1 MMRRLLRIGL
11 DVALFGALALVC
23 LALYGAWQLSEGPVS
38 LGFLKPQVEKRL
50 AALDLP
56 HRIAFSDL
64 VLTWGGTRRPL
75 DLVMSNAELRGR
87 DDVVVARVPELSIGL
102 SLAALVDGRLV
113 LKTIRLSDAEVSVVR
128 RKDGSLSIGL
138 AGEGGRSLTV
148 FESGGEGGSG
158 DSLLEKLDRVAIHR
172 ASVSLDDRLLGLRMS
187 PDRVSVDF
195 ERLDRAIACV
205 FDLDGWS
212 GDKRLSMEGV
222 AEYRLADRT
231 THVALDFAGLVPDRL
246 AAILAGWFSGLPDL
260 RGVSVPLHG
269 HLAATSGAGGSIRDA
284 RVAIGGGAGSLRLA
298 ELGNHRYDIRSLAF
312 DGRYRAADREVE
324 IDRLDID
331 FGKPKLSLTGK
342 LAGVGRKPRLNA
354 RATLVGMTMSALPR
368 YWPEGV
374 AEGARRWLAANLNRG
389 EVHDLAADLALSF
402 PDGGAKIER
411 VKVTL
416 GVVRA
421 TLHYL
426 KPLPPITGARGSVTI
441 GRDRIRI
448 TVDGGG
454 VSDLVLSDGLIDITG
469 LSADTAYMALQGRV
483 TGPLA
488 TALSVLDYPRL
499 GYASRVGLRPGR
511 VRGRLAARIEARFPL
526 IDALA
531 LDDAKLGAAG
541 TLTGAV
547 ADGAFLGEDLADG
560 ALRFTLNNR
569 GMKIDG
575 DARISGISAAVGW
588 REDFTGTEEPRRRY
602 TVRARLAEADRQ
614 RLGVVL
620 APLVRGPLS
629 VAADYAVFSGGA
641 ARATGTLD
649 AAESEIS
656 LPPLEWRKP
665 PGVAGRASFEIA
677 FDGGRARAIR
687 IKDLVAGDLRAAGQ
701 VRLDRGIIHRVEIDR
716 LAVPDRFD
724 LAGALSID
732 EAEGW
737 TIDASGR
744 LFDAAPIQR
753 LTSGEGETSLPPL
766 RIAARLDRVL
776 LTDGRSVENASL
788 GARYRD
794 GSWQAI
800 DLSGRFPGGKRFDL
814 GYRPRDG
821 GGRLQATSMDAGE
834 MLGLVGE
841 TKWVRGGRLTVSAKR
856 PAGDEAG
863 LWRGR
868 LAIRDFVLTGAPRLV
883 QALRLASLGALSEEL
898 GGRGVRVTALEIPFT
913 HDGTKLRFS
922 EARAFGSGFGVT
934 GSGVIDVDDETLEI
948 DGTLVPA
955 YPLNAALGEVPGIG
969 FIFSGEK
976 GSGLFAAPYAIRGKI
991 EQPSFTVNPLGV
1003 LTPGVF
1009 RNIFRIFDARRE
1021 DPPAK
1026 PQPER

>member
-1 MMRRLLRIGL
+1 MRRLLRIGV
-11 DVALFGALALVC
+11 DVALLSALTLVGVAL
-23 LALYGAWQLSEGPVS
+23 LGAWRLSEGPVS
-38 LGFLKPQVEKRL
+38 LGFLKPDVEQRL

-56 HRIAFSDL
+56 NRIAFSDV

-75 DLVMSNAELRGR
+75 DLVMSNAELRGK

-102 SLAALVDGRLV
+102 SPAALLDGRLV
-113 LKTIRLSDAEVSVVR
+113 LKTIRLSDAGVSVVR
-128 RKDGSLSIGL
+128 RKDGTLSIGL
-138 AGEGGRSLTV
+138 AGEGGRSLTL

-158 DSLLEKLDRVAIHR
+158 ESLLGKLERVAIHR
-172 ASVSLDDRLLGLRMS
+172 ASVSLEDRLLGLRMS

-195 ERLDRAIACV
+195 ERRDRAIVCV

-212 GDKRLSMEGV
+212 GDERLSMGGI
-222 AEYRLADRT
+222 AEYRLRDRT
-231 THVALDFAGLVPDRL
+231 TQVSLDFRGLVPDRL
-246 AAILAGWFSGLPDL
+246 APILARWFPRLPDL
-260 RGVSVPLHG
+260 RGVSVPLEG
-269 HLAATSGAGGSIRDA
+269 HLAASSGADGSIQDA
-284 RVAIGGGAGSLRLA
+284 RFTIGGGTGTLRLA
-298 ELGNHRYDIRSLAF
+298 ELGDHRYDIRSLAF
-312 DGRYRAADREVE
+312 DGRYGAADGAVE

-331 FGKPKLSLTGK
+331 FGKPRLTLTGR
-342 LAGVGRKPRLNA
+342 LAGVDRRPRLNA
-354 RATLVGMTMSALPR
+354 RAKLAGMTMSALPR

-389 EVHDLAADLALSF
+389 EVRDLAADLALSF
-402 PDGGAKIER
+402 ADGGVQIEG

-416 GVVRA
+416 RLARA

-426 KPLPPITGARGSVTI
+426 KPLPPITEARGSVTI

-448 TVDGGG
+448 VVDGGG
-454 VSDLVLSDGLIDITG
+454 VSDLVLAGGLIDITG
-469 LSADTAYMALQGRV
+469 LSADTAHMALRGRV

-488 TALSVLDYPRL
+488 TALSVLDHPRL
-499 GYASRVGLRPGR
+499 GYASKVGLRPGG
-511 VRGRLAARIEARFPL
+511 VGGRLEMRIEASLPL

-547 ADGAFLGEDLADG
+547 ADGAFLGEDLAEG

-575 DARISGISAAVGW
+575 DARISGVAAAVGW

-602 TVRARLAEADRQ
+602 GVRARLTEADRR
-614 RLGVVL
+614 RLGVTL
-620 APLVRGPLS
+620 APLVRGPVS

-649 AAESEIS
+649 AAEAEVA
-656 LPPLEWRKP
+656 LPPLEWWKP
-665 PGVAGRASFEIA
+665 PGVKGRASFEIA

-701 VRLDRGIIHRVEIDR
+701 VRLDRGSIHRVEIGR

-753 LTSGEGETSLPPL
+753 LTGGEGDSTLPPL

-776 LTDGRSVENASL
+776 LTAGRSVEKASL
-788 GARYRD
+788 GASYRD

-800 DLSGRFPGGKRFDL
+800 DLSGQFPNGKRFDL
-814 GYRPRDG
+814 SYRPRDG
-821 GGRLQATSMDAGE
+821 AGRLQATSMDAGE
-834 MLGLVGE
+834 MFGLVGE
-841 TKWVRGGRLTVSAKR
+841 TKWVRGGRLTVSAEGQTGAETRQWK
-856 PAGDEAG
+856 GKI
-863 LWRGR
+863 
-868 LAIRDFVLTGAPRLV
+868 AIRDFVLTGAPRLV

-898 GGRGVRVTALEIPFT
+898 GGRGVRVTALDIPFT
-913 HDGTKLRFS
+913 HGGSKLRLS
-922 EARAFGSGFGVT
+922 EARAFGPGIGVT
-934 GSGVIDVDDETLEI
+934 GSGTIDVDEETVEI

-976 GSGLFAAPYAIRGKI
+976 GGGLFAAPFAIRGKV

-1009 RNIFRIFDARRE
+1009 RNIFRLFDARRE
-1021 DPPAK
+1021 DAPPET
-1026 PQPER
+1026 QPKR